1 VQFAA
6 VLACDG
12 LKAGGNV
19 LEAIIELTD
28 FDQLGLAELAALG
41 AIERFNPVGP
51 GHAPTMRNNR
61 GGRLSKLGHLRV
73 GKGKTH
79 ERLRL
84 K

>member
-28 FDQLGLAELAALG
+28 FDQLGLAELAALRQLNVSIQWGPVMRQLCAIIAG
-41 AIERFNPVGP
+41 AV
-51 GHAPTMRNNR
+51 
-61 GGRLSKLGHLRV
+61 
-73 GKGKTH
+73 
-79 ERLRL
+79 
-84 K
+84 